1 MLNIADVEERWIAL
15 YLVPTVGQSRGIFA
29 IIFVVVIPA
38 CIFIL
43 PVLYSTC
50 TVCFYER
57 LNESNNRTHCVC
69 EYYHT
74 TLTLRTPCE

>member
-15 YLVPTVGQSRGIFA
+15 SLVPTVGQSRGIFE

-43 PVLYSTC
+43 PVPVILLVQFVSM
-50 TVCFYER
+50 
-57 LNESNNRTHCVC
+57 NA
-69 EYYHT
+69 
-74 TLTLRTPCE
+74 